1 MLNAGRR
8 IRAFEKQHKRLKFSK
23 TTTKATKLGKI
34 KNNIDNLNKLKPS
47 TESVSGAVS
56 RHIQR
61 WTRTLTQQE
70 LEYFALHVPTES
82 WKKLADIVHF
92 HPIKDFPSLPWFLPF
107 CFGTSTLDESIVS
120 RCRDLTK
127 ENINNLIKEFKISY
141 SHLK

>member
-8 IRAFEKQHKRLKFSK
+8 IRAFEKQLKRLKFSK

-61 WTRTLTQQE
+61 
-70 LEYFALHVPTES
+70 
-82 WKKLADIVHF
+82 
-92 HPIKDFPSLPWFLPF
+92 
-107 CFGTSTLDESIVS
+107 
-120 RCRDLTK
+120 
-127 ENINNLIKEFKISY
+127 
-141 SHLK
+141 